1 MLLEG
6 LIAKYRFNWFGEHCD
21 PQLRV
26 GFAGIEGLED

>member
-26 GFAGIEGLED
+26 GSAGIEGLED